1 MHLHPHGLFCCIQIL
16 HILLN
21 PKSQFS
27 PSFIHR
33 PLVISHFAASI
44 FPPLLSKYKP
54 SITTSS
60 NHKPPFL
67 VLATSRFFSYP
78 IQNSVAPNSC
88 STGILREGLSW
99 SPHNNDESLSRQRL
113 ASSALPGHTTHQ
125 APSPASRLRMVN
137 GMAFTTSPPL
147 DVNDVTDV
155 TYVRLS
161 CLVYILPN
169 ITCQL
174 VARHQCDAY
183 QNNFWAIHTS
193 VLAR

>member
-1 MHLHPHGLFCCIQIL
+1 MAF
-16 HILLN
+16 
-21 PKSQFS
+21 
-27 PSFIHR
+27 
-33 PLVISHFAASI
+33 
-44 FPPLLSKYKP
+44 
-54 SITTSS
+54 
-60 NHKPPFL
+60 
-67 VLATSRFFSYP
+67 
-78 IQNSVAPNSC
+78 
-88 STGILREGLSW
+88 LREGLSW

-174 VARHQCDAY
+174 VACHQCDAY
-183 QNNFWAIHTS
+183 QNNLGDTH
-193 VLAR
+193 

>member
-1 MHLHPHGLFCCIQIL
+1 M
-16 HILLN
+16 
-21 PKSQFS
+21 
-27 PSFIHR
+27 
-33 PLVISHFAASI
+33 V
-44 FPPLLSKYKP
+44 
-54 SITTSS
+54 
-60 NHKPPFL
+60 
-67 VLATSRFFSYP
+67 
-78 IQNSVAPNSC
+78 
-88 STGILREGLSW
+88 W
-99 SPHNNDESLSRQRL
+99 LSRRRL
-113 ASSALPGHTTHQ
+113 S
-125 APSPASRLRMVN
+125 
-137 GMAFTTSPPL
+137 L